1 MPEVEARRALSGRIA
16 AFSVLAPVGSFAGKG
31 TLRVLRV
38 TARRPEVSKDPEV
51 TKGDSIELTCGYES
65 YEPFDRLRTGLIS

>member
-1 MPEVEARRALSGRIA
+1 MPEVGARRRLRGRVG

-38 TARRPEVSKDPEV
+38 R
-51 TKGDSIELTCGYES
+51 GDEERVELTCGYES
-65 YEPFDRLRTGLIS
+65 YTPIEARDSK

>member
-1 MPEVEARRALSGRIA
+1 MPEVEARRALSGRIG

-38 TARRPEVSKDPEV
+38 RAAQDER
-51 TKGDSIELTCGYES
+51 IELTCGYDS
-65 YEPFDRLRTGLIS
+65 YEWIS